1 MGQIGSD
8 EIRRHGGIYFVTSKA
23 FGLSHADGAQAALRG
38 GVRIIQYREKEAS
51 ARAMIEEASAIK
63 KLCKDYGA
71 LFIIDDRLDVA
82 LEVDPDGVHLGQ
94 EDAPLG
100 LARRL
105 FPDKIVGISAKTPE
119 QAAQAQRGGASY
131 LGVGAV
137 YPTSTKVKTVVIGVE
152 GFAKVRKS
160 TSLPVYAIGGL
171 KPENMEEIKRL
182 GGDGAAVI
190 TAILGAENPSK
201 AAQGLVR
208 IWEQA

>member
-8 EIRRHGGIYFVTSKA
+8 AIRKHGGIYFVTSKA
-23 FGLSHADGAQAALRG
+23 FGLSHADGAEAALRG
-38 GVRIIQYREKEAS
+38 GVGIIQYREKEAS
-51 ARAMIEEASAIK
+51 ARTMIEEASAIK

-71 LFIIDDRLDVA
+71 LLIIDDRLDVA
-82 LEVDPDGVHLGQ
+82 LEIDPDGVHLGQ

-119 QAAQAQRGGASY
+119 QAIEAERGGASY

-190 TAILGAENPSK
+190 TAILGSQDPSE
-201 AAQGLVR
+201 AARSLVSS
-208 IWEQA
+208 WERA